1 MEGVFAA
8 ALDLVNETLAAA
20 IVIVAASLLLYNLSR
35 NLHDRVARTS
45 AIVLACVTMTYI
57 GDVFVSLGPG
67 LSATMASIRFQ
78 WIGIAYMPVALI
90 HLSDA
95 LLATTGL
102 PSRGRRKRVIRILY
116 LISTSFLAAALVTD
130 YLIAP
135 VPTRSQ
141 YFEGAFASTLPG
153 LLFPLYAL
161 FFIVSALFAF
171 INVQRARLRCLTRNT
186 RRRMGYLQ
194 FAMLTPAI
202 GIFPFSVIL
211 GPGEEFSL
219 LGLFLVN
226 VANIVVILMLLFL
239 AYPLSFFGS
248 RQPDRMVKLELLRFL
263 LRGPATGLLALVT
276 VLFTV
281 PATRILGM
289 PGQSFTP
296 FAVVAVV
303 LFWQW
308 MVAIWLPWLEKR
320 LVYAGEDTERLQQL
334 QSLSDRLLSRSDLI
348 QLLEAILAAA
358 CDYLRVSSAF
368 VGQFRNGIGEAGADL
383 VCAVG
388 PLKPAAADLEE
399 QAARIWSLV
408 VSRPLPDEDSDEHQ
422 PPVPW
427 ESYWLTPLFSQRT
440 GTPSLIG
447 VLAVQARAAEINLTD
462 DEFAMLA
469 VFARRAART
478 LSDLALQVD
487 ILAALE
493 GLVPQLQITRGNT
506 EQIEFKVGRADAAP
520 TARPV
525 TPLGL
530 EDDPVSAGEQFK
542 EQVWAALRHYWGGPG
557 LNNSRLL
564 ELHIVQSILNDHDQ
578 SPARAL
584 RAVLTQAIDSLR
596 PAGERRLTSPEWT
609 LYNILE
615 MRFLKGMKVKEVFP
629 KVSLS
634 ESDFYRKQTI
644 AIQTVADKLAEMENT
659 AVEARRTK
667 LRETK

>member
-1 MEGVFAA
+1 MEA
-8 ALDLVNETLAAA
+8 ALAAVLDLINETLAAA
-20 IVIVAASLLLYNLSR
+20 IVIIAASLLLYNLSR

-45 AIVLACVTMTYI
+45 ALVLACVTVTYV
-57 GDVFVSLGPG
+57 GDVFLSLGPG
-67 LSATMASIRFQ
+67 LSATMMAIRFQ
-78 WIGIAYMPVALI
+78 WIGIAFMPVALI

-116 LISTSFLAAALVTD
+116 IISAVFLAAALLTD
-130 YLIAP
+130 DLIRP
-135 VPTRSQ
+135 IPTRSQ
-141 YFEGAFASTLPG
+141 YFAGPLASTVPG
-153 LLFPLYAL
+153 VLFPLYVVY
-161 FFIVSALFAF
+161 FVISALFAF

-194 FAMLTPAI
+194 FALLTPAI

-211 GPGEEFSL
+211 GPGQEFSL
-219 LGLFLVN
+219 VGLFLVN
-226 VANIVVILMLLFL
+226 AANFVVILMLLFL

-248 RQPDRMVKLELLRFL
+248 RQPDRIVKLELLRFL

-276 VLFTV
+276 VLFTTS
-281 PATRILGM
+281 ATRILGV

-308 MVAIWLPWLEKR
+308 MVALSLPWLEKR
-320 LVYAGEDTERLQQL
+320 LVYAGEDFERLQQL
-334 QSLSDRLLSRSDLI
+334 QGLSDRLLARSDLI

-368 VGQFRNGIGEAGADL
+368 VGQFRNGAGESRTEL
-383 VCAVG
+383 ICTVG
-388 PLKPAAADLEE
+388 PIKPSISDLEQ
-399 QAARIWSLV
+399 QAARIQDLLITGDRSNSDSKELH
-408 VSRPLPDEDSDEHQ
+408 SPLAWDTF
-422 PPVPW
+422 
-427 ESYWLTPLFSQRT
+427 WLAPLFDQRT
-440 GTPSLIG
+440 GTPIG
-447 VLAVQARAAEINLTD
+447 ILGVQARAAEINLTD
-462 DEFAMLA
+462 DEYTMLT

-478 LSDLALQVD
+478 LSDLILQTD
-487 ILAALE
+487 ILASLE

-506 EQIEFKVGRADAAP
+506 EQIEFKVGRPNALVSQLPA
-520 TARPV
+520 TRMEI
-525 TPLGL
+525 
-530 EDDPVSAGEQFK
+530 EDSPIKAGEQFK

-564 ELHIVQSILNDHDQ
+564 ELHIVQSKLPEHDHN
-578 SPARAL
+578 PARAL
-584 RAVLTQAIDSLR
+584 RAVLNEAIESLR
-596 PAGERRLTSPEWT
+596 PPGERKLTSPEWT

-629 KVSLS
+629 KISLS

-644 AIQTVADKLAEMENT
+644 AVQSVADKLAEMENT
-659 AVEARRTK
+659 VIAARHSK
-667 LRETK
+667 SHESS